1 MNLNRILIARTTRIW
16 GMNLK
21 AIVSHM
27 VKTKSM
33 IYNQERDPRH
43 PNDKKA
49 RETPLENDDEWMMLY
64 VD

>member
-1 MNLNRILIARTTRIW
+1 
-16 GMNLK
+16 MNLK

-33 IYNQERDPRH
+33 IYNQKRDPRH

-49 RETPLENDDEWMMLY
+49 QETLLANDDDWMMLY
-64 VD
+64 VDRELFSLLTHYNLPVLN